1 MRLMAGQAF
10 SRAAGAPLVAGNAVR
25 LLKDGEE
32 NYPAWLDAIANAKSS
47 ILFESYI
54 IHEDQVGDEFAEAFI
69 QKAREGVRV
78 YVLYDWLGG
87 LGKTSLW
94 YWRNLRRGGVDVRCF
109 NRFQLTDPLG
119 SIIRDHRKTIVVDGK
134 IGFATGLCIG
144 LMWRGDPGRK
154 IEPWRDTG
162 IEILGPA
169 VSDLTYA
176 FARAWE
182 TAGDPLPSAEIVK
195 RDDIPRAGDVDVR
208 VIATEP
214 ETSGLY
220 RLDQLIA
227 AGARSRLWLTDAYF
241 AGTPAYVQALV
252 AAARDGVDVRLLV
265 PGASDV
271 PGLRSV
277 SRMGYRPLLDGGVRV
292 FEWNGAMIHAKSAV
306 ADGLWAR
313 VGSTN
318 LNIVSWLSNWELDVA
333 VENADF
339 AREMEEMYAEDLAN
353 STEIVLNARHRIAFT
368 GKKRKRTYLRRRGR
382 TGSAGRVV
390 AGALSIGKAVDAA
403 ISRERELGAA
413 DAIPLGLMAVL
424 LAILAVVSIRW
435 PRGIAYPIGFIL
447 AWLSLGLLFRAWRL
461 HRTAAVTPSNVDV
474 SEAKVTRRNT
484 GVATV
489 EGSARDEG

>member
-1 MRLMAGQAF
+1 M
-10 SRAAGAPLVAGNAVR
+10 
-25 LLKDGEE
+25 
-32 NYPAWLDAIANAKSS
+32 
-47 ILFESYI
+47 
-54 IHEDQVGDEFAEAFI
+54 
-69 QKAREGVRV
+69 
-78 YVLYDWLGG
+78 
-87 LGKTSLW
+87 
-94 YWRNLRRGGVDVRCF
+94 
-109 NRFQLTDPLG
+109 
-119 SIIRDHRKTIVVDGK
+119 
-134 IGFATGLCIG
+134 
-144 LMWRGDPGRK
+144 
-154 IEPWRDTG
+154 
-162 IEILGPA
+162 
-169 VSDLTYA
+169 TYA

-182 TAGDPLPSAEIVK
+182 TTGDPLPSAEIVK

-208 VIATEP
+208 VVATEP

-227 AGARSRLWLTDAYF
+227 AAARSRLWLTDAYF

-265 PGASDV
+265 PGASDL

-277 SRMGYRPLLDGGVRV
+277 SRMGYRPLLEGGVSV

-318 LNIVSWLSNWELDVA
+318 LNIASWLSNWELDVA

-339 AREMEEMYAEDLAN
+339 AQEMEEMYAEDLAN
-353 STEIVLNARHRIAFT
+353 STEIVLNARRRIAVT
-368 GKKRKRTYLRRRGR
+368 GKKRKRTYLHRGR

-435 PRGIAYPIGFIL
+435 PRGIAYPIGFMCRVGVTWL
-447 AWLSLGLLFRAWRL
+447 ARQGLEASSNRGRL
-461 HRTAAVTPSNVDV
+461 AIHCRVV
-474 SEAKVTRRNT
+474 
-484 GVATV
+484 
-489 EGSARDEG
+489 